1 MSTPQNQPPAPK
13 KRRSPFK
20 IAGLG
25 CLGLLALIFI
35 IGLIGAAMSGTLGQA
50 PEPEET
56 TEQTQAAEAT
66 PDQTTPSA
74 TEEPEPEE
82 TTPAPAET
90 TEAPEPT
97 PAEETTEAEETQAP
111 EETEAADDSPEA
123 WAETM
128 EAQAKTLN
136 GVPEGGSWRD
146 SDGCTSDPAN
156 WRCINQ
162 GATAT
167 SKGSLKVTLQ
177 IPGDD
182 PAAEE
187 LADQAANGYLTAL
200 APEHDDLR
208 WVIVQDATGVVID
221 QKQPS
226 DLPALGL

>member
-1 MSTPQNQPPAPK
+1 MSTPQNPPPAPK
-13 KRRSPFK
+13 KRRNPLK

-25 CLGLLALIFI
+25 CLGLLALVFI
-35 IGLIGAAMSGTLGQA
+35 IGLIGAAVSGTLGQA

-56 TEQTQAAEAT
+56 T
-66 PDQTTPSA
+66 
-74 TEEPEPEE
+74 
-82 TTPAPAET
+82 PAPAET
-90 TEAPEPT
+90 TTAPEPT
-97 PAEETTEAEETQAP
+97 PTRAEETQAP
-111 EETEAADDSPEA
+111 EETEAAADTPEA
-123 WAETM
+123 WAESM

-136 GVPEGGSWRD
+136 GVPEGGTWRD
-146 SDGCTSDPAN
+146 SDGCASDPTN

-182 PAAEE
+182 SAAEE
-187 LADQAANGYLTAL
+187 LADQAANSYLTAL

-208 WVIVQDATGVVID
+208 WVIVQDGAGVVID